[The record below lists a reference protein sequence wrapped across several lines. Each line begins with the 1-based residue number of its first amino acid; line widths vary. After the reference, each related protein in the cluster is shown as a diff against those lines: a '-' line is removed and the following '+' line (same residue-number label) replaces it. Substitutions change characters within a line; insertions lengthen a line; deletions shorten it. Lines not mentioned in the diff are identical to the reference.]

1 MLKVRMSGTKKE
13 LRRFVKKM
21 SRSKDYDIEKTSDFK
36 PYKGNPK
43 FRILYVNL
51 EMKQKDQIIENTEG
65 QNYV

>member
-21 SRSKDYDIEKTSDFK
+21 SRSKDYDIETTSDFK

-43 FRILYVNL
+43 IRILYVNL
-51 EMKQKDQIIENTEG
+51 KMKQKD
-65 QNYV
+65 